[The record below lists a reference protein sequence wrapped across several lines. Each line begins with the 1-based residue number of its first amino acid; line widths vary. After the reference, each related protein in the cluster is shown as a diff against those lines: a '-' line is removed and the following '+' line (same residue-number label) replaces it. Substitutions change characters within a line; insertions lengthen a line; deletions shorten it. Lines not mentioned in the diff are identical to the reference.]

1 MSSGTAGPGSFVA
14 GRPAGQRQTTPFG
27 TGTLARAA
35 ALVYTVL
42 VVEALLL
49 ACCAPGLVALTLL
62 DRDASNV
69 PLAAACAVPVGPALS
84 AALYALRRTGPAHLD
99 LTDLHPA
106 AAFLRGLRLNTGG
119 VLRIWLPWLAGMTVL
134 AVTLAHRAAAG
145 VPGWWAALLVVLAV
159 AATLWVANALVITS
173 LFSFRTVDVARLAGW
188 FLARTPTVTLA
199 NLCLLVV
206 AGGVLLVGTEAGLAL
221 LGAALA
227 GLLLRNCRPLVRLV
241 EEEFTA

>member
-1 MSSGTAGPGSFVA
+1 MSSGTAD
-14 GRPAGQRQTTPFG
+14 FG
-27 TGTLARAA
+27 AGTLSRAA

-84 AALYALRRTGPAHLD
+84 AALYALRQARLD

-106 AAFLRGLRLNTGG
+106 AAFWRGYRLNAGG
-119 VLRIWLPWLAGMTVL
+119 VLRLWLPWLAGMTVL
-134 AVTLAHRAAAG
+134 ATVLSHPAAAG
-145 VPGWWAALLVVLAV
+145 IPGWWVVLLALLAVVAALWL
-159 AATLWVANALVITS
+159 ANALVIVS
-173 LFSFRTVDVARLAGW
+173 LFAFRAVDVARLAAY
-188 FLARTPTVTLA
+188 FLVRTPKVTLA